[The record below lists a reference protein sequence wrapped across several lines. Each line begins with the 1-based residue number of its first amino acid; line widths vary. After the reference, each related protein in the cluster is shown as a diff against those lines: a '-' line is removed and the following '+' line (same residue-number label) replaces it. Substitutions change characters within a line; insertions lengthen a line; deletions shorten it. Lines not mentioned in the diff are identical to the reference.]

1 MSSNVASPAPVPL
14 NTEMLKR
21 VLDTAGLF
29 NIRSAWHRAKRRTA
43 TRFLIAAFQGGMHSE
58 AALVTI
64 LISQIEMLSSPF
76 SSEDLDRW
84 ENEGGG
90 MAFDRSATPETIH

>member
-1 MSSNVASPAPVPL
+1 MSSSAASHAPAPL
-14 NTEMLKR
+14 NIEMLKR
-21 VLDTAGLF
+21 VLDTAGML
-29 NIRSAWHRAKRRTA
+29 NVRSAWHQAERRAA
-43 TRFLIAAFQGGMHSE
+43 ARFLITAFQGGVHSE
-58 AALVTI
+58 AALVTV
-64 LISQIEMLSSPF
+64 LLSQTDMLSSPF